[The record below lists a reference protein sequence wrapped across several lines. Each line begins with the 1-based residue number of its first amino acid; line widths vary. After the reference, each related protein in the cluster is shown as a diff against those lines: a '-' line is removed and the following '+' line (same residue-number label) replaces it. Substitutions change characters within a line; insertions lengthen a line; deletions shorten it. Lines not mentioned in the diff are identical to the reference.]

1 MQVQGLSAR
10 TRYAPS
16 LTKERND
23 AMSRILLVEDHE
35 RLARLVCRGLVAA
48 GIAVDVVDR
57 IDAAWATIRR
67 MPYQAL
73 VIDRGL
79 PDGDGLVLLQRM
91 RRTGIGMP
99 CLVLTAR
106 DALRDRVQGLDAGA
120 DDYLT
125 KPFAMNEM
133 VARVR
138 ALLRRPVEV
147 RPLDPSHG
155 DLTLRP
161 AAGIMCCGEKSVTL
175 ASAEMQIMLL
185 LLRKHEEVV
194 RRGALESVGWG
205 LGEAVTPS
213 ALDVALHRIRRKL
226 LVIGSRQRIIN
237 VRGLGYVL
245 REAGSA
251 EQP

>member
-1 MQVQGLSAR
+1 
-10 TRYAPS
+10 
-16 LTKERND
+16 
-23 AMSRILLVEDHE
+23 MSRILLVEDHE
-35 RLARLVCRGLVAA
+35 RLARLVCKGLATA

-57 IDAAWATIRR
+57 MDAAWTTIRR
-67 MPYQAL
+67 VPYQAL

-79 PDGDGLVLLQRM
+79 PDGDGLALLQRM

-106 DALRDRVQGLDAGA
+106 DALRDRVEGLDAGA
-120 DDYLT
+120 DDYLP

-161 AAGIMCCGEKSVTL
+161 AAGILCSGEESVTL
-175 ASAEMQIMLL
+175 AAAEMQIMLL
-185 LLRKHEEVV
+185 LLRKHGEVV

-205 LGEAVTPS
+205 LGEAVTPG

-226 LVIGSRQRIIN
+226 LAVGSRQRIIN

-245 REAGSA
+245 RETGSA

>member
-1 MQVQGLSAR
+1 
-10 TRYAPS
+10 
-16 LTKERND
+16 
-23 AMSRILLVEDHE
+23 MSRILLVEDHE
-35 RLARLVCRGLVAA
+35 RLARLVRKGLVAA
-48 GIAVDVVDR
+48 GIAVDIVDSV
-57 IDAAWATIRR
+57 DTAWAAIQR

-73 VIDRGL
+73 VMDRGL
-79 PDGDGLVLLQRM
+79 PDGDGLILLQRM
-91 RRTGIGMP
+91 RCAGIGMP
-99 CLVLTAR
+99 CLMLTAR
-106 DALRDRVQGLDAGA
+106 DALRDRVEGLDAGA

-161 AAGIMCCGEKSVTL
+161 ATGIVCCGEESATL

-185 LLRKHEEVV
+185 LLRKHGEVV

-205 LGEAVTPS
+205 LSEAVTPS

-251 EQP
+251 E

>member
-1 MQVQGLSAR
+1 
-10 TRYAPS
+10 
-16 LTKERND
+16 
-23 AMSRILLVEDHE
+23 MSRILLIEDHE
-35 RLARLVCRGLVAA
+35 RLAQLVCKGLMAA

-57 IDAAWATIRR
+57 VEAAWATIRR

-79 PDGDGLVLLQRM
+79 PDGDGLVLLRRM
-91 RRTGIGMP
+91 RGAGIGIP

-106 DALRDRVQGLDAGA
+106 DALRDRVEGLDAGA
-120 DDYLT
+120 DDYLP
-125 KPFAMNEM
+125 KPFAMDEM

-138 ALLRRPVEV
+138 ALLRRPAEV

-161 AAGIMCCGEKSVTL
+161 AAGIMCCGEKSARL
-175 ASAEMQIMLL
+175 APAEMQIMLL

-205 LGEAVTPS
+205 LGEAVTPG

-226 LVIGSRQRIIN
+226 LTIGSRQRIIN

-251 EQP
+251 E

>member
-1 MQVQGLSAR
+1 
-10 TRYAPS
+10 
-16 LTKERND
+16 
-23 AMSRILLVEDHE
+23 MSRILLIEDHE
-35 RLARLVCRGLVAA
+35 RLARLVCKGLVAA

-57 IDAAWATIRR
+57 VDAAWATIRQT
-67 MPYQAL
+67 PYQAL

-79 PDGDGLVLLQRM
+79 PDGDGLALLRRM
-91 RRTGIGMP
+91 RGAGMGMP

-106 DALRDRVQGLDAGA
+106 DALRDRVEGLDAGA
-120 DDYLT
+120 DDYLP
-125 KPFAMNEM
+125 KPFAMDEM

-161 AAGIMCCGEKSVTL
+161 AAGIMCCGDESARL
-175 ASAEMQIMLL
+175 APAEMQIMLL

-205 LGEAVTPS
+205 FGEAVTPG

-226 LVIGSRQRIIN
+226 LAIGSRQRIIN
-237 VRGLGYVL
+237 VRGLGYAL
-245 REAGSA
+245 REA
-251 EQP
+251 E